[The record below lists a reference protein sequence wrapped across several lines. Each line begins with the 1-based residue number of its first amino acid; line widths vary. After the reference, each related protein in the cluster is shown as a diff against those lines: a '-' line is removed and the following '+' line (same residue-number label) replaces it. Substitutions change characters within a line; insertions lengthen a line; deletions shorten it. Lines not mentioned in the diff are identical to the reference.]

1 MSDLYGDLRIGE
13 SRSSVG
19 NRYVCV
25 SYLTRPATTK
35 NAEDRLELGI
45 IQTELDVLP
54 PMLEFEFDPA
64 GKFKL
69 HGVSPSR
76 PPVVAVKL
84 GDLRIEIPADCQL
97 HQICDG
103 EHLALDE
110 NLSMEL
116 FQQFVDYSNEFPPKL
131 SQLSTFLD
139 ELASRAPELPNPDWI
154 TFEFEA
160 LDPAG
165 RSLKDIIDAPSDTK
179 ARATIKEMGYTITKL
194 YARKNTD

>member
-1 MSDLYGDLRIGE
+1 MSDLYGDLWRAE
-13 SRSSVG
+13 SRSRVG
-19 NRYVCV
+19 NRHVCV
-25 SYLTRPATTK
+25 TYLTRPATTK

-139 ELASRAPELPNPDWI
+139 DLASRLVAVSANGYDERIYLRADQDSDYGAVMKVMARVNSAGFSNLGLV
-154 TFEFEA
+154 T
-160 LDPAG
+160 DPI
-165 RSLKDIIDAPSDTK
+165 SQ
-179 ARATIKEMGYTITKL
+179 
-194 YARKNTD
+194 